1 MPIDLPSRRRLL
13 QLAPVLL
20 WPAQAFAET
29 AQSQA
34 GPAVAYYSDYY
45 SFVGRDAKGHV
56 YLALDTNRGRDHNS
70 YQANH
75 FVAMYDEATGW
86 VDLKGNVVYPNPG
99 KVLDGLPSS
108 EHFSFE
114 GRAATGTVIKGHE
127 GGLRLTVEP
136 LPATLKRQNA
146 DGIFWIGGAPAV
158 LEWNGRRLVGRVIFE
173 YLQRNNFNYFTAK
186 SDRSWRNFNGLYL
199 MTEDG
204 RDFYMHSHER
214 QGGSDLTGRLVGMA
228 SWGTAAPVTNLTFRI
243 VETAA
248 VPYRTY
254 RWPIAWSVG
263 FEHERIAY
271 VLDLYTAERKLSG
284 DWETGGFAMSV
295 ALGTITSSDASRRM
309 KVAGWAELLI

>member
-1 MPIDLPSRRRLL
+1 MPSEMPSRRRLL
-13 QLAPVLL
+13 QLAPAIL
-20 WPAQAFAET
+20 WSAPAFAERVP
-29 AQSQA
+29 SS
-34 GPAVAYYSDYY
+34 PEPVVAYYSDYY

-56 YLALDTNRGRDHNS
+56 YLALDTNRGRYHDS

-75 FVAMYDEATGW
+75 FVVMYDEATGW

-99 KVLDGLPSS
+99 KVLDGLPAS

-114 GRAATGTVIKGHE
+114 GRAATGTVISGRE

-136 LPATLKRQNA
+136 LPETLKRQNA
-146 DGIFWIGGAPAV
+146 DGIFWIGGAPAI
-158 LEWNGRRLVGRVIFE
+158 LEWNGRRLEGRVIFE

-186 SDRSWRNFNGLYL
+186 PDRSWRNFNGLYL
-199 MTEDG
+199 LTEDG
-204 RDFYMHSHER
+204 RDFYVHFHER

-228 SWGTAAPVTNLTFRI
+228 SWGRPAAVSKLDFRI

-254 RWPIAWSVG
+254 RWPIAWQVS
-263 FEHERIAY
+263 FEHEGVSY

-284 DWETGGFAMSV
+284 DWETGGFAMCV
-295 ALGTITSSDASRRM
+295 ARGTITSIDARRTI

>member
-1 MPIDLPSRRRLL
+1 MPTDLPSRRRLL
-13 QLAPVLL
+13 QIAPALL
-20 WPAQAFAET
+20 WPVPAFAET
-29 AQSQA
+29 VRSSPE
-34 GPAVAYYSDYY
+34 PAVAYYSDYY

-56 YLALDTNRGRDHNS
+56 YLALDTNRGRDRDS

-99 KVLDGLPSS
+99 KVLDGLPAS

-114 GRAATGTVIKGHE
+114 GRAATGTVITGRE
-127 GGLRLTVEP
+127 GGLKLTVDP
-136 LPATLKRQNA
+136 LPETLKRQNA
-146 DGIFWIGGAPAV
+146 DGIFWIGGAPAA
-158 LEWNGRRLVGRVIFE
+158 LEWSGRRLEGRVIFE
-173 YLQRNNFNYFTAK
+173 YLQRNNFNYFTGK

-214 QGGSDLTGRLVGMA
+214 QGGSDLTGRLVGIA
-228 SWGTAAPVTNLTFRI
+228 TWGTAAPVSKLVFRI

-248 VPYRTY
+248 VPYRSY
-254 RWPIAWSVG
+254 RWPIAWSVA
-263 FEHERIAY
+263 FEHEGVSY
-271 VLDLYTAERKLSG
+271 VLELFTAERKLSG

-295 ALGTITSSDASRRM
+295 VSGTIAAADGSRKM
-309 KVAGWAELLI
+309 NVVGWAELLI

>member
-1 MPIDLPSRRRLL
+1 MPLDLPSRRRLL
-13 QLAPVLL
+13 QLAPALL

-56 YLALDTNRGRDHNS
+56 YLALDTNRGRDHDS

-86 VDLKGNVVYPNPG
+86 VDLKGNVVYPNLG
-99 KVLDGLPSS
+99 KLLDGLPAS
-108 EHFSFE
+108 EHFSFA
-114 GRAATGTVIKGHE
+114 GRAATGTVITGRE
-127 GGLRLTVEP
+127 GGLKLTVDP
-136 LPATLKRQNA
+136 LPETLHRQNQ

-158 LEWNGRRLVGRVIFE
+158 LDWNGRRLEGRVVFE
-173 YLQRNNFNYFTAK
+173 YLQRNNFNYFTSK

-204 RDFYMHSHER
+204 RDFYMHAHER

-263 FEHERIAY
+263 FEHEGIAY

-284 DWETGGFAMSV
+284 DWETGGFAMAV
-295 ALGTITSSDASRRM
+295 ALGFVAARDGSRRM